1 MEAFL
6 WCLSVLMCILG
17 TLGGIWGCLQ
27 GGVWGDGIV
36 LNYVLG
42 ALGPLGDVLKVFW
55 GCWGRFNW
63 CWGF

>member
-1 MEAFL
+1 MRCFRGVGAAL
-6 WCLSVLMCILG
+6 IGV
-17 TLGGIWGCLQ
+17 GGLLE
-27 GGVWGDGIV
+27 GGDRVFGGDGIV